1 MSKRIFRNN
10 LDEIMWRRKIQV
22 TDLSKLTNIS
32 QSRISAI
39 KNNPYI
45 NLTSDT
51 IARFCEA
58 LGISLADFGDLVEIE
73 ENPESKIELA
83 HLTAA

>member
-1 MSKRIFRNN
+1 MAK
-10 LDEIMWRRKIQV
+10 KIQV
-22 TDLSKLTNIS
+22 TDLSKRTNIS

-45 NLTSDT
+45 NRTSDT

-58 LGISLADFGDLVEIE
+58 LGISLADFGELVYLEDSA
-73 ENPESKIELA
+73 ENSESKIELA
-83 HLTAA
+83 QLQQTN